1 MAMKAKAAKAAVKA
15 KKPAKAAAKPKKAA
29 TKTAPTAVSVADYV
43 AGVEN
48 DTRRKDAETLL
59 KMFAKVTGWKP
70 RMWGPSIIGFGSYT
84 YTYDSGHSGD
94 MCVTGFSPRTAAL
107 SIYGGLYP
115 DQPEAQAI
123 LKTLGKHK
131 SSKACVYINKLEDVD
146 LSVLEKYIRAGVANM
161 KAMTKEKGWPMGP
174 G

>member
-1 MAMKAKAAKAAVKA
+1 MAVK
-15 KKPAKAAAKPKKAA
+15 KKAAAKAKPPAKKAAKKPA
-29 TKTAPTAVSVADYV
+29 TKTAPTAVSVAGYIAAVD
-43 AGVEN
+43 N
-48 DTRRKDAETLL
+48 DVRRKDAETLL
-59 KMFAKVTGWKP
+59 KLFEKITGWKA

-94 MCVTGFSPRTAAL
+94 MCVTGFSPRSAAI

-131 SSKACVYINKLEDVD
+131 ASKACVYINKLADVD
-146 LSVLEKYIRAGVANM
+146 VTVLEKYLRAGVANM
-161 KAMTKEKGWPMGP
+161 KKMTKEKGWPLGP

>member
-1 MAMKAKAAKAAVKA
+1 MAAKKKAAAKAKPPAKKAA
-15 KKPAKAAAKPKKAA
+15 KKPAAK
-29 TKTAPTAVSVADYV
+29 TVPTAVSVEGYIAAVD
-43 AGVEN
+43 N
-48 DTRRKDAETLL
+48 DVRRKDAETLL
-59 KMFAKVTGWKP
+59 RLFEKITGWKA

-94 MCVTGFSPRTAAL
+94 MCITGFSPRSAAI

-123 LKTLGKHK
+123 LKTLGKHRA
-131 SSKACVYINKLEDVD
+131 SKACVYITKLADVD
-146 LSVLEKYIRAGVANM
+146 MAVLEKYLRAGVASM
-161 KAMTKEKGWPMGP
+161 KKKAKEKGWPLGP

>member
-1 MAMKAKAAKAAVKA
+1 MAVK
-15 KKPAKAAAKPKKAA
+15 KKAAAKAKPPAKKAAQNQAKKKPA
-29 TKTAPTAVSVADYV
+29 TKTAPTAVSVAGYIAAVD
-43 AGVEN
+43 N
-48 DTRRKDAETLL
+48 DVRRRDAETLL
-59 KMFAKVTGWKP
+59 KLLEKVTGWKA

-94 MCVTGFSPRTAAL
+94 MCVTGFSPRSAAI

-115 DQPEAQAI
+115 EQPEAQAI

-131 SSKACVYINKLEDVD
+131 ASKACVYINKLADVD
-146 LSVLEKYIRAGVANM
+146 MAVLEKYLRAGVANM
-161 KAMTKEKGWPMGP
+161 KKMTKEKGWPLGP